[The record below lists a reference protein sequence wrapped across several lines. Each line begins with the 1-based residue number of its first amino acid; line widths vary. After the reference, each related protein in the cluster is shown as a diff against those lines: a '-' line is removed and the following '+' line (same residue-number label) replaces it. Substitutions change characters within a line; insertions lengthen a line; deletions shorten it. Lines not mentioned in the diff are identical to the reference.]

1 MGYAYRASRVE
12 NHAKKA
18 FDAFKKAAK
27 YKLPEADAALGLCY
41 ESGLGAEA
49 DISKAVKY
57 YKKAAEKGNAFAM
70 AHYGCALAN
79 GEGVRKNE
87 KSAMEWLIKAA
98 MKGDEGAILILKEDY
113 DYTLK

>member
-1 MGYAYRASRVE
+1 MWKSCE
-12 NHAKKA
+12 KA

-57 YKKAAEKGNAFAM
+57 YKKRQKKEMLSPWPITAAPLPTG
-70 AHYGCALAN
+70 
-79 GEGVRKNE
+79 
-87 KSAMEWLIKAA
+87 KA
-98 MKGDEGAILILKEDY
+98 
-113 DYTLK
+113 